1 VPRVVHETL
10 VSARDLLV
18 AWGPF
23 VLLAAAL
30 LAGAYALL
38 DPTPP
43 HRVVLATGPE
53 RTAYAEFA
61 KRYAQEL
68 KRFGIAVELK
78 PTLGSRDNLRLL
90 RDPKERVDLAFVQG
104 GAAER
109 VRTPEEEQAEAPL
122 VSLGSLFYEPV
133 WIFYRGQ
140 PLASL
145 AQLAGRRVNT
155 GVRGSGAP
163 GIVARLLAAN
173 QIERD
178 GIRRSSLGDTEAVV
192 ALLAGK
198 LDAIALVSAPESPMV
213 QMLLAT
219 PGVRLLEFGNAEAYA
234 RRYRY
239 ISPVVLPRGVAD
251 LARDVPKHDV
261 PLLATTT
268 SLVAREDTHPAL
280 LELFVQAAARIHGAP
295 GWIARAGQFPSAAN
309 SEFPLAKDA
318 ERFYR
323 TGPPLLQRYLPF
335 WLANLVDRM
344 WVALF
349 SIVAVLIPLSRLLP
363 PLYQFRVRSRIFRW
377 YRNLRIIEAELED
390 RQGSRAE
397 LAASLDR
404 LETRAAAIKV
414 PLSYAD
420 ELYRLRQHIR
430 LVRERLESRTYT
442 EFGDAART
450 GKPVI
455 AAAEDGSVDGG
466 SPGRRSR

>member
-1 VPRVVHETL
+1 VPRVVRETL
-10 VSARDLLV
+10 VSVRDLAL

-23 VLLAAAL
+23 ILLGAAL
-30 LAGAYALL
+30 LVGAYLLL

-53 RTAYAEFA
+53 RSAYAEFG
-61 KRYAQEL
+61 KRYAAEL
-68 KRFGIAVELK
+68 KRFGITVELK

-90 RDPKERVDLAFVQG
+90 RDPKEHVDLAFVQG
-104 GAAER
+104 GSSER
-109 VRTPEEEQAEAPL
+109 VRTPEEEAQDEPL

-133 WIFYRGQ
+133 WIFYRGK
-140 PLASL
+140 PLDSIVPLKGKA
-145 AQLAGRRVNT
+145 VNT
-155 GVRGSGAP
+155 GARGSGAP

-173 QIERD
+173 QMERD
-178 GIRRSSLGDTEAVV
+178 DIRRSSLGDTEAVV
-192 ALLAGK
+192 ELLDGR
-198 LDAIALVSAPESPMV
+198 LDAIVLVSAPESPFV

-239 ISPVVLPRGVAD
+239 LTPVVLPRGVAD
-251 LARDVPKHDV
+251 LARNVPDHDL
-261 PLLATTT
+261 PLIATTS

-280 LELFVQAAARIHGAP
+280 VELFVQAAARIHSSP

-309 SEFPLAKDA
+309 TELPLAPEA

-335 WLANLVDRM
+335 WLANLIDRM

-349 SIVAVLIPLSRLLP
+349 SIVAVLIPLSRLVP

-377 YRNLRIIEAELED
+377 YRNLRLIEAELGEPE
-390 RQGSRAE
+390 RSRAE
-397 LAASLDR
+397 RLASLDK
-404 LETRAAAIKV
+404 LEGRVASIKV

-430 LVRERLESRTYT
+430 LVRERLSQ
-442 EFGDAART
+442 
-450 GKPVI
+450 
-455 AAAEDGSVDGG
+455 
-466 SPGRRSR
+466 